1 MVTDCVKKS
10 TMYTKDDGNRIPERM
25 LTVKEVASILN
36 VHPNTIRRWEKRGL
50 LKSYSIGPRR
60 SIRLKQEDIIDFL
73 DSSRNEVHHEGYV
86 K

>member
-1 MVTDCVKKS
+1 
-10 TMYTKDDGNRIPERM
+10 MYIKDDGNRILERM

-36 VHPNTIRRWEKRGL
+36 VHLNTIRRWEKRGL

-60 SIRLKQEDIIDFL
+60 SIRLKQEDIIDSL

>member
-1 MVTDCVKKS
+1 MS
-10 TMYTKDDGNRIPERM
+10 IMYTKDDENRIPERM

-36 VHPNTIRRWEKRGL
+36 VHPNIIRRWENGGL

-60 SIRLKQEDIIDFL
+60 SIRLKQEDIIDLL
-73 DSSRNEVHHEGYV
+73 DSSRNEVHHEGHV

>member
-1 MVTDCVKKS
+1 MDA
-10 TMYTKDDGNRIPERM
+10 KDDENRIPERM
-25 LTVKEVASILN
+25 LAVKEVASILN
-36 VHPNTIRRWEKRGL
+36 VHPNTIRRWEKGGL

-60 SIRLKQEDIIDFL
+60 SIRLKQEDITDFL